1 MNKKMQ
7 NKKNITPESSF
18 TFIELLAAIVVLAI
32 GVLSVIAVSAKSYYA
47 ISLQKNKLIATNLA
61 REGIELVKNVRNEN
75 WLWKVTTNSS
85 YCTLDTAASSC
96 SSGRIKEDNSDCD
109 WRCGSKDKAP
119 DNDNFFRLDQQW
131 KYPSDSSYYYFF
143 QNLDYNLNIAKKTV
157 PTVPLNPSCQDDG
170 AWLDLDA
177 SGFYVNNPTRG
188 KFKRLIQINR
198 ADLNGDGSPNNDL
211 QIIVTVCWQER
222 GGVWEK
228 VWAEEHLFNWYKPE

>member
-1 MNKKMQ
+1 MNKKIPK
-7 NKKNITPESSF
+7 KKNITPESSF
-18 TFIELLAAIVVLAI
+18 TFIELLAAIIVLAI

-75 WLWKVTTNSS
+75 WLYTNSS
-85 YCTLDTAASSC
+85 YCNLDTAASSC
-96 SSGRIKEDNSDCD
+96 PQGRIKEDNSDCD

-119 DNDNFFRLDQQW
+119 DNDNFFRLEQGW
-131 KYPSDSSYYYFF
+131 SYSETNYFLK
-143 QNLDYNLNIAKKTV
+143 NLDYNFNVAKTSEAVPANIT
-157 PTVPLNPSCQDDG
+157 CEDHG

-177 SGFYVNNPTRG
+177 SGFYAYPNDPTSSG

-198 ADLNGDGSPNNDL
+198 ADLNGDGNPNNDL

-228 VWAEEHLFNWYKPE
+228 VWVEEHLFNWYKPE